1 MHPARQQAGGSSIHV
16 GYNLIQ
22 PPTIQTLGLT
32 VLDEP
37 SATQSDPSVLELQLR
52 VVTKQSASKTARIKK
67 VKASEDNTAVEKWIR
82 DISDLH
88 RSKPPPSVHYQ
99 KTMPDIDNLMQ
110 VRSCIKPEHSNHTCY
125 PGVARRF

>member
-1 MHPARQQAGGSSIHV
+1 MYV

-22 PPTIQTLGLT
+22 PTTIQTLGLT

-110 VRSCIKPEHSNHTCY
+110 VRSCIKPEQSNQTCY

>member
-1 MHPARQQAGGSSIHV
+1 M
-16 GYNLIQ
+16 
-22 PPTIQTLGLT
+22 GLT

-37 SATQSDPSVLELQLR
+37 AATQSDPSVLELQLR
-52 VVTKQSASKTARIKK
+52 VVTKQSATKTARIKR
-67 VKASEDNTAVEKWIR
+67 VKASEDTVAVEKWIR

-110 VRSCIKPEHSNHTCY
+110 VRQTLLSTRSCQPTKNESNQALY
-125 PGVARRF
+125 PGVARGL

>member
-1 MHPARQQAGGSSIHV
+1 M
-16 GYNLIQ
+16 
-22 PPTIQTLGLT
+22 
-32 VLDEP
+32 LDEP

-52 VVTKQSASKTARIKK
+52 VVTKQSATKTARIKRI
-67 VKASEDNTAVEKWIR
+67 KASEDNGAVEKWIR

-110 VRSCIKPEHSNHTCY
+110 VKPLTITSTITQWLRSGQKTLKS
-125 PGVARRF
+125 F